1 MAAYT
6 NLLFN
11 EDNILDIAMFSKTV
25 PSTYKFKESVIYCKD
40 VYRRRLGPIEFWGDH
55 WLMLFAS
62 KCCNLRAFRHIK
74 DNLGRSAK

>member
-40 VYRRRLGPIEFWGDH
+40 VYRRRLGPIEIFGRTTG
-55 WLMLFAS
+55 S
-62 KCCNLRAFRHIK
+62 CCSPQTRAFRHIK